1 MSIKISAGKFKSINI
16 EVPNSAR
23 PTLLKNRQALFNMIE
38 SLGISENKNPFGKFF
53 DNLTVIDC
61 FAGSGAL
68 GIEALSRGAAHAYFV
83 DNDKRAVSVIK
94 NNLAKINA
102 ENSSTVLFGSI
113 NELEKFE
120 SVRPTHID
128 VAFLDPPYEKFSI
141 IDTIK
146 YLFQNKWISNETLLV
161 IETRSTDSF
170 AQTFSENFKILKS
183 KTYGISNFFIA
194 KFFST

>member
-1 MSIKISAGKFKSINI
+1 MSIKISAGKFKSTNL

-38 SLGISENKNPFGKFF
+38 SLEISENKNPFGKFF
-53 DNLTVIDC
+53 ENLTVIDC

-83 DNDKRAVSVIK
+83 DKDRRAVSIIK
-94 NNLAKINA
+94 NNLSKINA
-102 ENSSTVLFGSI
+102 ENFSTILFGSV
-113 NELEKFE
+113 NELGKFE
-120 SVRPTHID
+120 NIRPIHID

-141 IDTIK
+141 INTVK
-146 YLFQNKWISNETLLV
+146 YLFQNKWISNDTLLI

-170 AQTFSENFKILKS
+170 MQEFSENFKILKS